1 LKSFWPNHC
10 CPFGSGFDS
19 DYELDNNNPIS
30 VEKQHFSRLRGM
42 GLEKSYLDL
51 QLSPGKAEGLRL

>member
-19 DYELDNNNPIS
+19 DYELDNTKPIS
-30 VEKQHFSRLRGM
+30 IEKQHRGM
-42 GLEKSYLDL
+42 GLEKSYIDL
-51 QLSPGKAEGLRL
+51 QLSPGKGEGLRL